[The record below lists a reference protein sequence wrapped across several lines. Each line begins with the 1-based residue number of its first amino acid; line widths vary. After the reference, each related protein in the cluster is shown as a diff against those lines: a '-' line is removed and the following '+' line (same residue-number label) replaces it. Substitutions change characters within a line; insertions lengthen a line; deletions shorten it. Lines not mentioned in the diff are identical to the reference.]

1 MSLPHGLSL
10 VFPWSVWECWWLAPL
25 ALVLDLWLGDPALPW
40 RHPVCLVG
48 KLLDLLE
55 RPARRFMV
63 GAGPE
68 RERGRGRLAG
78 AVALL
83 ALIACTGFAVW
94 AAVSLPILGL
104 LAAVYLAWAGL
115 AMGSLL
121 QTGQLVLE
129 RVEHAPEDGAR
140 EALSWLVS
148 RDTSAMDRP
157 LMRKTLADTL
167 SENLT
172 DAFTA
177 PFFWLLVGGP
187 VALWCYKAVSTTD
200 SMWGYMTEKW
210 RWLGWAGARSDDVMA
225 FVPARLAA
233 LSAGLVHVLFLVRQ
247 KLEVECQAGRHGD
260 SGALFKRWALARN
273 MARSL
278 GHYLSQNRMR
288 RPKDDTAHDGAC
300 GTEQSAGDG
309 TACNAGHG
317 TGHCAGHGAGFSAGY
332 GAVHNTGCSAT
343 QPQGCGPSLSATA
356 LGAAY
361 LPGRWDGGW
370 PGLAVV
376 ARQAAGMPS
385 PNSGWSMTACAWL
398 CGARMAGPSVYFG
411 ELVNKPW
418 LGPSPQGEEHAV
430 SLAVWDAPR
439 LLALCALLRQSAL
452 YGGLALWLL
461 ALVCLFIF

>member
-40 RHPVCLVG
+40 RHPVCIVG
-48 KLLDLLE
+48 KLLDFLE
-55 RPARRFMV
+55 RPARRFMLA
-63 GAGPE
+63 AGPE
-68 RERGRGRLAG
+68 CERGRGRLAG
-78 AVALL
+78 ALALL

-94 AAVSLPILGL
+94 VAVSLPLLGL

-210 RWLGWAGARSDDVMA
+210 RWLGWAGARSDDVLA

-247 KLEVECQAGRHGD
+247 KLEAECQAGRHG
-260 SGALFKRWALARN
+260 
-273 MARSL
+273 
-278 GHYLSQNRMR
+278 
-288 RPKDDTAHDGAC
+288 
-300 GTEQSAGDG
+300 
-309 TACNAGHG
+309 AGHDI
-317 TGHCAGHGAGFSAGY
+317 GY
-332 GAVHNTGCSAT
+332 GAN
-343 QPQGCGPSLSATA
+343 QPQGCGSPLSATA

-361 LPGRWDGGW
+361 LPGRWAGGW
-370 PGLAVV
+370 PGLTVV

-411 ELVNKPW
+411 EMVNKPW
-418 LGPSPQGEEHAV
+418 LGPSPQGEEHADL
-430 SLAVWDAPR
+430 LAVWDAPR
-439 LLALCALLRQSAL
+439 LLALCALLRQSSL

>member
-1 MSLPHGLSL
+1 VSLPHWLAL
-10 VFPWSVWECWWLAPL
+10 VFPWSVWECWWLAPV

-48 KLLDLLE
+48 KALDWLE
-55 RPARRFMV
+55 RPARRFMLAA
-63 GAGPE
+63 GAGQE
-68 RERGRGRLAG
+68 RCRGRLAG
-78 AVALL
+78 ALALL
-83 ALIACTGFAVW
+83 ALAACTGFTVW
-94 AAVSLPILGL
+94 VVVSLPLVGL

-121 QTGQLVLE
+121 QTGELVLE
-129 RVEHAPEDGAR
+129 RVEQAPEAEAR

-210 RWLGWAGARSDDVMA
+210 RWLGWAGARADDGLA

-233 LSAGLVHVLFLVRQ
+233 LSAALVHALFLLRQ
-247 KLEVECQAGRHGD
+247 RFEAIYLDAGRN
-260 SGALFKRWALARN
+260 GARGGARGG
-273 MARSL
+273 AR
-278 GHYLSQNRMR
+278 
-288 RPKDDTAHDGAC
+288 DGGC
-300 GTEQSAGDG
+300 GG
-309 TACNAGHG
+309 TAPW
-317 TGHCAGHGAGFSAGY
+317 FRY
-332 GAVHNTGCSAT
+332 F
-343 QPQGCGPSLSATA
+343 
-356 LGAAY
+356 
-361 LPGRWDGGW
+361 PGRWPGRW

-376 ARQAAGMPS
+376 ARQASGMPS
-385 PNSGWSMTACAWL
+385 PNSGWPMTACAWL

-411 ELVNKPW
+411 ELVDKPW
-418 LGPSPQGEEHAV
+418 LGPPPDKGLPGAS
-430 SLAVWDAPR
+430 SAVWDAHR
-439 LLALCALLRQSAL
+439 LLILCDLLRQSAL
-452 YGGLALWLL
+452 YGGLVLWALT
-461 ALVCLFIF
+461 LVCLFIF

>member
-48 KLLDLLE
+48 KLLDWLE
-55 RPARRFMV
+55 RPARRFMLA
-63 GAGPE
+63 AGTG

-78 AVALL
+78 AAALL

-94 AAVSLPILGL
+94 AAVSLPLLGL
-104 LAAVYLAWAGL
+104 LAAIYLAWAGL

-129 RVEHAPEDGAR
+129 RVEHAPETGAR

-148 RDTSAMDRP
+148 RDTSVMDRP

-210 RWLGWAGARSDDVMA
+210 RWLGWAGARSDDVLA

-247 KLEVECQAGRHGD
+247 NFEAECRAGRHGS
-260 SGALFKRWALARN
+260 SGALFKRWPLARSLV
-273 MARSL
+273 RSL
-278 GHYLSQNRMR
+278 GHYLSQNRAC
-288 RPKDDTAHDGAC
+288 RPKSDTAHDGAC
-300 GTEQSAGDG
+300 GT
-309 TACNAGHG
+309 GH
-317 TGHCAGHGAGFSAGY
+317 S
-332 GAVHNTGCSAT
+332 TGCSAG
-343 QPQGCGPSLSATA
+343 QSQNCGPSLSATTLA
-356 LGAAY
+356 TAY
-361 LPGRWDGGW
+361 LPGRWDGSW

-385 PNSGWSMTACAWL
+385 PNSGWPMTACAWL

-418 LGPSPQGEEHAV
+418 LGPPPQGGEHTA